1 MLDQQDY
8 DLGDVRSTPAVA
20 QDVRSS
26 PKLLTARDW
35 FKVIGPRV
43 ADAIKPFQCGAPW
56 TAFAK
61 DCELRR
67 LARLQAR
74 IERKQTALSELKADR
89 RHIMVRCVRR
99 MRRERGLQS

>member
-8 DLGDVRSTPAVA
+8 DLGEVCSTPAVA
-20 QDVRSS
+20 HDVRSS
-26 PKLLTARDW
+26 PKPMTAKDW
-35 FKVIGPRV
+35 FKVIGPKV

-74 IERKQTALSELKADR
+74 IDRKQRALSELKADR
-89 RHIMVRCVRR
+89 RQIMVRCVRR

>member
-8 DLGDVRSTPAVA
+8 DLSEVCSTPAVA
-20 QDVRSS
+20 QKEPVACQ
-26 PKLLTARDW
+26 PKTAREW

-43 ADAIKPFQCGAPW
+43 VQAIVPFQCGAPW

-61 DCELRR
+61 DSELRQ

-74 IERKQTALSELKADR
+74 IDRKQRALSDLKSER
-89 RHIMVRCVRR
+89 RQIMVRCVRR
-99 MRRERGLQS
+99 MRRERGLTS